1 VDILKTFVH
10 HGISGMS
17 LARRVRQTLQPLVY
31 RCECGRQISENKER
45 CKACQDRLEA
55 RLGIPQSQPIPLSSL
70 AKAENSKNPAVRK
83 RAVFAK
89 NARSFRH

>member
-1 VDILKTFVH
+1 MAIKINPAH
-10 HGISGMS
+10 KGM
-17 LARRVRQTLQPLVY
+17 LH
-31 RCECGRQISENKER
+31 K
-45 CKACQDRLEA
+45 D
-55 RLGIPQSQPIPLSSL
+55 LGIPQSQPIPLSSL